1 MFTLSVEP
9 MFPWNPLLFDYFSNI
24 HIYTVYCCYLQGDS
38 GEVERACLAAIDAG
52 YRHIDCAWIYGNQD
66 GVGRA
71 VATKIK
77 EGVIKREDLFIT
89 TKVCQLLG

>member
-1 MFTLSVEP
+1 M
-9 MFPWNPLLFDYFSNI
+9 
-24 HIYTVYCCYLQGDS
+24 
-38 GEVERACLAAIDAG
+38 DAG

-66 GVGRA
+66 GIGRA

-89 TKVCQLLG
+89 TKVCQLLGWEFNNSVYYIAYIHIEFWLAGRGTRSVSKTSGLQFR